1 MKTATN
7 SFAVATGLLI
17 EIVSDEEL
25 RGYGYADLFPRSGE
39 TISTAQA
46 IIDEI
51 IFPGIKDKDPRELK
65 ILLEWMN
72 KQVVGHSRAEAA
84 VEMAILDLRGKAAQL
99 PVYEFLG
106 GALRKSVTV
115 MRMVGLK
122 VGGILQAKR
131 VADLCE
137 AAGIQCIV
145 SNVGGSLLNDAA
157 AIQVIAASAST
168 DLPCEVGEFQRVTGD
183 PACGLEVRNGEI
195 CIPAEPG
202 LGVEVAFPQ

>member
-1 MKTATN
+1 METFEQPLPADDWGGMVHLTKN
-7 SFAVATGLLI
+7 SPIPI
-17 EIVSDEEL
+17 EADQTVRSISD
-25 RGYGYADLFPRSGE
+25 
-39 TISTAQA
+39 
-46 IIDEI
+46 
-51 IFPGIKDKDPRELK
+51 
-65 ILLEWMN
+65 
-72 KQVVGHSRAEAA
+72 
-84 VEMAILDLRGKAAQL
+84 
-99 PVYEFLG
+99 
-106 GALRKSVTV
+106 ALRAIRLGAAHVITTSPQ
-115 MRMVGLK
+115 K